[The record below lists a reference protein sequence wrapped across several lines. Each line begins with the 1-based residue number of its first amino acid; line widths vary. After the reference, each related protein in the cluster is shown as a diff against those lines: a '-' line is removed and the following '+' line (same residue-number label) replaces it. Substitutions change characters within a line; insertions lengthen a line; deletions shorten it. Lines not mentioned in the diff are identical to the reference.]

1 MRRNKRAITH
11 IMYLSSS
18 CNGNALLLILL
29 KLNTLL
35 TKFFYILF
43 IFTLIQ
49 YVVNSLRI
57 CNVIVRK

>member
-11 IMYLSSS
+11 MMYLSSS

-35 TKFFYILF
+35 TKFFLHF
-43 IFTLIQ
+43 IHIHSDT
-49 YVVNSLRI
+49 
-57 CNVIVRK
+57 VRCKFLEDL